1 MNMEN
6 GNPNLGTPDNVSY
19 EYTVE
24 RRYHGVLVE
33 VMPVV
38 ANTGM
43 ALRVVNVDGE
53 NYRLVPVN
61 MYDDTFHDGV
71 ALRTCMERD
80 DPGSEFTLR
89 CTVRM
94 EVTCHT

>member
-24 RRYHGVLVE
+24 RRYHGVL
-33 VMPVV
+33 
-38 ANTGM
+38 
-43 ALRVVNVDGE
+43 
-53 NYRLVPVN
+53 
-61 MYDDTFHDGV
+61 
-71 ALRTCMERD
+71 
-80 DPGSEFTLR
+80 
-89 CTVRM
+89 M